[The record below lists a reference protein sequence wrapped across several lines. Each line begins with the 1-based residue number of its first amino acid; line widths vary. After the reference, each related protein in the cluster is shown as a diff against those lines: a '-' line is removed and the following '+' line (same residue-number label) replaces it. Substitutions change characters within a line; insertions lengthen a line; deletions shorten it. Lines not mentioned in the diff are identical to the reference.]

1 MYTAGQP
8 HDLRLEAVILGMSK
22 YGNGSCTHPRSLL
35 FWLTPLSFCLT
46 DTMMEHSPRFLVY
59 DHIQSRAPRLMHR
72 RRHWDPVKDHGL
84 IHPDLE
90 NYDESGTAQVN
101 AVRGMVVAKGTC
113 VVLLQGMSPYNSYST
128 LFITIA

>member
-1 MYTAGQP
+1 MYSSTILSILAYP
-8 HDLRLEAVILGMSK
+8 SVILSHGYHDGALPMI
-22 YGNGSCTHPRSLL
+22 
-35 FWLTPLSFCLT
+35 
-46 DTMMEHSPRFLVY
+46 LVY
-59 DHIQSRAPRLMHR
+59 DHIQSRAPRQMHR

-90 NYDESGTAQVN
+90 YYVESGTAQVN